1 MEHQNLAG
9 ARFFGVDSSV
19 KRYARMAD
27 RGAPLAL
34 KKSEGDRLRKLAEEK
49 VKGHPAATADDR
61 RRFLRSTTG
70 KSISLSALKSLLKRI
85 SFGQIGGVG
94 AMERDE
100 WLRAAWRAMGAE
112 KGKALRLILWTK
124 WGRTRPFLS

>member
-1 MEHQNLAG
+1 
-9 ARFFGVDSSV
+9 
-19 KRYARMAD
+19 
-27 RGAPLAL
+27 
-34 KKSEGDRLRKLAEEK
+34 
-49 VKGHPAATADDR
+49 
-61 RRFLRSTTG
+61 LRSTTG
-70 KSISLSALKSLLKRI
+70 KSISLSALKPLLKRI
-85 SFGQIGGVG
+85 SFGQIGGVW